1 MKAHYLLGLILT
13 TLFISPTWAND
24 PLTPQPA
31 PNIQL
36 QSQAVK
42 VYTLPDGRF
51 HAEINYQDQANA
63 TRKFTFEGSKEEI
76 RQQLTQSGLPEDRQ
90 QAVLQALDMRPGALF
105 GNGFGNGFPFGPS
118 LFDGKDPF
126 DHPFFKQ
133 NPFNDPFFQN
143 DPFDDEFFQKFWQD
157 LPSLGNLPELKPFV
171 PQPQPQEITPPAP
184 VKPVVPDATGNRVWL

>member
-36 QSQAVK
+36 QSQAVQ

-90 QAVLQALDMRPGALF
+90 QAVLQALDMRPGAMPF
-105 GNGFGNGFPFGPS
+105 KVKKQTIGFFTV
-118 LFDGKDPF
+118 
-126 DHPFFKQ
+126 
-133 NPFNDPFFQN
+133 
-143 DPFDDEFFQKFWQD
+143 DE
-157 LPSLGNLPELKPFV
+157 S
-171 PQPQPQEITPPAP
+171 
-184 VKPVVPDATGNRVWL
+184 RC